1 MLSIKKGSEAG
12 CKVFNE
18 WGSDGEERRGLPR
31 EENLTAGGTQRALQV
46 LVCEPGG
53 RVVVSILSD
62 HMCRHNTREP
72 HV

>member
-1 MLSIKKGSEAG
+1 MGK
-12 CKVFNE
+12 
-18 WGSDGEERRGLPR
+18 R
-31 EENLTAGGTQRALQV
+31 EEDYHREQNLTAGGTQRALQV

>member
-1 MLSIKKGSEAG
+1 MGK
-12 CKVFNE
+12 
-18 WGSDGEERRGLPR
+18 R
-31 EENLTAGGTQRALQV
+31 EEDYRREQNLTAGGTQSALQV
-46 LVCEPGG
+46 LVREPGG